1 VGVSALRGT
10 CRVVLVDDNP
20 DVIES
25 IRALLEY
32 EADIDVIGV
41 ANDADEAND
50 LIERTHPD
58 VALVDVSMPKG
69 GGVRVTKH
77 ITAASP
83 GTAILIFSGA
93 GDTNAVLEMLRLGA
107 AGFIQKAADPG
118 LIIDAIRATARG
130 VTVLSGNIASRVAR
144 ELARATGLDERARA
158 RQSRLVEKL
167 LSEQAFRIQFQ
178 PIVELSDLSV
188 MGFEALTHFDQ
199 GTPEEW
205 FERAWRVGRG
215 PELEI
220 RVIELALALLPALPP
235 RTYLS
240 LNISPDVIAHRAI
253 REVLQQVDASRIV
266 LEITEHAAIEDVRA
280 FQSALRS
287 IRDLGVKI
295 AVDDAGAGFGNF
307 VRLLQVV
314 PDIIKIDRVLV
325 RDVDRDRVK
334 VAAVRSLIALSM
346 GIGAQIV
353 GEGIERPEEARR
365 LSELG
370 VRWGQ
375 GYLFGRPSDAA
386 DAVSID
392 LRGQR

>member
-1 VGVSALRGT
+1 MLI
-10 CRVVLVDDNP
+10 DDNP
-20 DVIES
+20 VVLES
-25 IRALLEY
+25 IRALLEF
-32 EADIDVIGV
+32 EVDIEVVGAACDP
-41 ANDADEAND
+41 DEAND

-83 GTAILIFSGA
+83 GTAVLIFSGA
-93 GDTNAVLEMLRLGA
+93 GDSNAVLEMLRLGA

-118 LIIDAIRATARG
+118 LVIDAIRATARG
-130 VTVLSGNIASRVAR
+130 VTVLSGTIATRVAR

-158 RQSRLVEKL
+158 RESRRVEKML
-167 LSEQAFRIQFQ
+167 NDGAFRVQFQ

-188 MGFEALTHFDQ
+188 MGFEALTRFDE
-199 GTPEEW
+199 GTPDEW

-215 PELEI
+215 AELEI
-220 RVIELALALLPALPP
+220 RLIEIALTSLSDLPP
-235 RTYLS
+235 HAYMS
-240 LNISPDVIAHRAI
+240 LNISPDVVPHRALGELL
-253 REVLQQVDASRIV
+253 RQVDPARIV
-266 LEITEHAAIEDVRA
+266 LEITEHAEIEDVRA
-280 FQSALRS
+280 FQSALHSLRE
-287 IRDLGVKI
+287 RGVKV

-314 PDIIKIDRVLV
+314 PDVIKIDGMLV

-334 VAAVRSLIALSM
+334 VAVVQSLIALAM
-346 GIGAQIV
+346 GIGAQIA
-353 GEGIERPEEARR
+353 GEGVERPEEARK

-375 GYLFGRPSDAA
+375 GYLFGRPSNLVEAM
-386 DAVSID
+386 SID
-392 LRGQR
+392 ISQDR